1 MALEI
6 IVGALTLLA
15 VMTVGGAILL
25 LVRAK
30 REEARAF
37 RRVMTASDDLLAPED
52 ERAQIIDTVHRVG
65 EIASSGRYSKSLRED
80 LARAGYHS
88 QSAAA
93 IYVGTKILLFA
104 VGLAI
109 FAAVALTLEMR
120 LTMAL
125 ALIVFGSGVLFF
137 IPNVIVDARRRERLK
152 EVERRLPDSVDLL
165 EICVSSGMGIDMA
178 WNAVADEMRKV
189 SGVMADEM
197 ELTNL
202 EIGLGV
208 PRTVAMRH
216 MAERTG
222 VDDISSF
229 VALLIQAE
237 RFGSS
242 IVEALATFARSMR
255 EVQSSRAEERAEKM
269 AVRMLFP
276 MVLFIFPSLLMVTV
290 GPAVMN
296 IVEVM
301 T

>member
-65 EIASSGRYSKSLRED
+65 ELASSGRYSKSLRED

-104 VGLAI
+104 IGLAI

-178 WNAVADEMRKV
+178 WNAV
-189 SGVMADEM
+189 ADEM